1 MSRVF
6 AGLVA
11 GAIAGAAGATALN
24 VVSYADMSVRGRSAG
39 SSPEATVEAMASAAG
54 TEVPGTAEETK
65 NRESG
70 LGNIAGVAVGVGLGA
85 VTGVLRM
92 YHVKIPKYLA
102 PFVSGLAAMAVSD
115 GVMTRLKVTD
125 PRSWDARS
133 VAADAL
139 PHLAYGLVQTAALH
153 RLLDPRTP
161 QAR

>member
-39 SSPEATVEAMASAAG
+39 GPEATAEAVASAAG
-54 TEVPGTAEETK
+54 TDVPGDGQEAK
-65 NRESG
+65 DRAAG
-70 LGNIAGVAVGVGLGA
+70 LGNIAGIAVGVGVGA
-85 VTGVLRM
+85 ITGVLRI

-102 PFVSGLAAMAVSD
+102 PFVSGLAAMAISD
-115 GVMTRLKVTD
+115 GVKTGLKVTD
-125 PRSWDARS
+125 PRSWDAKS

-139 PHLAYGLVQTAALH
+139 PHFAYGLVQSAALH

-161 QAR
+161 QAS

>member
-39 SSPEATVEAMASAAG
+39 GPEATGEALASAAG
-54 TEVPGTAEETK
+54 TEVPGDAQEK
-65 NRESG
+65 KDREAG
-70 LGNIAGVAVGVGLGA
+70 LGNIAGIAVGVGIGA
-85 VTGVLRM
+85 ITGVLRI

-115 GVMTRLKVTD
+115 SVKAGLKVTD
-125 PRSWDARS
+125 PRPWDVKS

-161 QAR
+161 QAL